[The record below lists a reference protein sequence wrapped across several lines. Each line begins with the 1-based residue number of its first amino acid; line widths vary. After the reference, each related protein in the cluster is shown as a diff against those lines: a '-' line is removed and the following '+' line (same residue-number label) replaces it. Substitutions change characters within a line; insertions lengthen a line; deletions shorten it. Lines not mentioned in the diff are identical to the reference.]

1 MEVSCRIMTMTHQR
15 GAAATGDPMKT
26 LLRVAVIPLVVLCAA
41 CSEAGKPAASDAT
54 GGGVNAANANAGI
67 DSLNARIS
75 QAYRDHDP
83 KAYASLFTDSTV
95 FEWPAIN
102 NVRGRSAIEA
112 MVRSGWVPLKDMDL
126 KLIVSSR
133 RLAPT
138 HATEFGAFEQSWTDS
153 AGVRMTEYGRYV
165 TLLARADSAWLI
177 DRFFGFEDSLRSAAK
192 RP

>member
-1 MEVSCRIMTMTHQR
+1 MRERQFDGFQRIGRIQLHTFIR
-15 GAAATGDPMKT
+15 AG
-26 LLRVAVIPLVVLCAA
+26 VITFFLFCGA
-41 CSEAGKPAASDAT
+41 CSQTSPPSADGRNAGDA
-54 GGGVNAANANAGI
+54 NAAI

-83 KAYASLFTDSTV
+83 SAYAKLFTDTTV

-102 NVRGRSAIEA
+102 TVRGRPAIEQ
-112 MVRSGWVPLKDMDL
+112 MVRSGWAPLKDMDL

-133 RLAPT
+133 RLAPN

-153 AGVRMTEYGRYV
+153 AGARMTEFGRYV
-165 TLLARADSAWLI
+165 TILARGDSAWLI
-177 DRFFGFEDSLRSAAK
+177 DRFFGAEDSVRSAPR

>member
-1 MEVSCRIMTMTHQR
+1 
-15 GAAATGDPMKT
+15 MKT
-26 LLRVAVIPLVVLCAA
+26 FIPAGVIAFFFLCGA
-41 CSEAGKPAASDAT
+41 CSPASPPPPNESNGADAN
-54 GGGVNAANANAGI
+54 GAI

-83 KAYASLFTDSTV
+83 SAYAKLFTDTTV

-102 NVRGRSAIEA
+102 TVRGRPAIEQ
-112 MVRSGWVPLKDMDL
+112 MVRGGWAPLKDMDL

-133 RLAPT
+133 RLAPN

-153 AGVRMTEYGRYV
+153 AGVRMTEFGRYV
-165 TLLARADSAWLI
+165 TLLARGDSAWLI
-177 DRFFGFEDSLRSAAK
+177 DRFFGAEDSVRSALK

>member
-1 MEVSCRIMTMTHQR
+1 
-15 GAAATGDPMKT
+15 MK
-26 LLRVAVIPLVVLCAA
+26 AFIPAGVIAFFFLCAA
-41 CSEAGKPAASDAT
+41 CSPASPPPANGDN
-54 GGGVNAANANAGI
+54 GANANAAI

-83 KAYASLFTDSTV
+83 SAYAKLFTDTTV

-102 NVRGRSAIEA
+102 TVRGRPAIEQ
-112 MVRSGWVPLKDMDL
+112 MVRSGWAPLKDMDL

-153 AGVRMTEYGRYV
+153 AGARMTEFGRYV
-165 TLLARADSAWLI
+165 TLLARGDSAWLI
-177 DRFFGFEDSLRSAAK
+177 DRFFGAEDSVRSAPK